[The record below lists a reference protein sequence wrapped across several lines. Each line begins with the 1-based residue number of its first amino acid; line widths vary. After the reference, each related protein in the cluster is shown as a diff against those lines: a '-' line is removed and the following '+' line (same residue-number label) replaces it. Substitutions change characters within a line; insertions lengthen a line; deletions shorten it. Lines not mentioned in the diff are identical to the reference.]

1 MTDLY
6 FFFFKQ
12 KTAYEMRIS
21 DWSSDVCSS
30 DLPQIVRVAQMLQ
43 QLFEP
48 HVQLQRL
55 ALEFDEFGFRQE
67 DAAEHYLAVVA
78 VAETVVP
85 ARAYRQLAEPQF
97 RARCA
102 EQRVEAD
109 DDMARIVA
117 ALQAEDEIDAAAQ
130 MFRVRRIGGRQ
141 RTRLNSSNYCATR
154 MAAS

>member
-1 MTDLY
+1 
-6 FFFFKQ
+6 
-12 KTAYEMRIS
+12 MRIS

-30 DLPQIVRVAQMLQ
+30 DL
-43 QLFEP
+43 
-48 HVQLQRL
+48 
-55 ALEFDEFGFRQE
+55 

-117 ALQAEDEIDAAAQ
+117 ALQAEAEIDAAEQ
-130 MFRVRRIGGRQ
+130 MFRVRRIGRGVHASDRAAVGDGREHGAGTGRGRGASGRKCAILAIRAPLTQ
-141 RTRLNSSNYCATR
+141 RGLF
-154 MAAS
+154 ASGRRERRRVGEECV

>member
-1 MTDLY
+1 
-6 FFFFKQ
+6 
-12 KTAYEMRIS
+12 
-21 DWSSDVCSS
+21 
-30 DLPQIVRVAQMLQ
+30 MLQ
-43 QLFEP
+43 QLFDP
-48 HVQLQRL
+48 QVQLQRL

-117 ALQAEDEIDAAAQ
+117 ALQAEAEIDAAEQIGRASGRE
-130 MFRVRRIGGRQ
+130 RVCQYG
-141 RTRLNSSNYCATR
+141 
-154 MAAS
+154 